1 MGSDCMLLVMDM
13 GNTCITL
20 GIYKKE
26 ELLVTARL
34 ATDRNR
40 TEDQYA
46 SDLLSIFTL
55 YQIAP
60 QEIHGAILG
69 SVVPSLN
76 FAITMAVKKVADV
89 TPLVVGS
96 GIKTGLNIKIDDPA
110 QTGADLVCGAVAAT
124 TKYPMPCIVY
134 DLGTATTITVLN
146 QKGEFLG
153 GTITAGIGISLDA
166 LSSRTSQLPHVSLK
180 NPEKVIGTNT
190 VNAMKS
196 GLIYGT
202 ASMMDGMA
210 DRIEQELGMGAT
222 LVATGG
228 RAKEVIP
235 YCKRDF
241 VLDDNLLLDGLRI
254 LFEKNQKK

>member
-1 MGSDCMLLVMDM
+1 MLLVMDM

-20 GIYKKE
+20 GIYKEKE
-26 ELLVTARL
+26 LMVTARM

-40 TEDQYA
+40 TRDQYA
-46 SDLLSIFTL
+46 VDLHSLL
-55 YQIAP
+55 ALNQISP
-60 QEIHGAILG
+60 KEIHGGIIG

-76 FAITMAVKKVADV
+76 TPLTGAVEKVTGV

-110 QTGADLVCGAVAAT
+110 QTGADLVCGAVAALA
-124 TKYPMPCIVY
+124 KYPMPCIVY
-134 DLGTATTITVLN
+134 DLGTATTITVLSE
-146 QKGEFLG
+146 KGEFLG

-166 LSSRTSQLPHVSLK
+166 LASRTSQLPHVSLK
-180 NPEKVIGTNT
+180 NPDKVIGTNT

-210 DRIEQELGMGAT
+210 DRIEGELGATAT

-228 RAKEVIP
+228 RAGEVIP
-235 YCKRDF
+235 YCKRQMI
-241 VLDDNLLLDGLRI
+241 LDDNLLLDGLRI
-254 LFEKNQKK
+254 IFEKNQKK

>member
-1 MGSDCMLLVMDM
+1 MLLVMDM

-20 GIYKKE
+20 GIYNKKE
-26 ELLVTARL
+26 LVVTARL
-34 ATDRNR
+34 ATDRYR

-55 YQIAP
+55 YQINP
-60 QEIHGAILG
+60 KEIHGSILG

-76 FAITMAVKKVADV
+76 FAITRAVEKVTGV

-96 GIKTGLNIKIDDPA
+96 GVKTGLNIKIDDPA
-110 QTGADLVCGAVAAT
+110 QTGADLVCGAVAALA
-124 TKYPMPCIVY
+124 KYPLPCIVF
-134 DLGTATTITVLN
+134 DLGTATTIMALN
-146 QKGEFLG
+146 EKGEFLG
-153 GTITAGIGISLDA
+153 GTIAAGIGISLDA

-180 NPEKVIGTNT
+180 NPGKVIGTNT

-210 DRIEQELGMGAT
+210 DRMEEELGAKAT
-222 LVATGG
+222 LIATGG

-235 YCKRDF
+235 YCKREMI
-241 VLDDNLLLDGLRI
+241 LDDNLLLDGLRI
-254 LFEKNQKK
+254 IFEKNQKK

>member
-1 MGSDCMLLVMDM
+1 MLLVMDM

-20 GIYKKE
+20 GIYKEKE
-26 ELLVTARL
+26 LVVTARL

-40 TEDQYA
+40 TSDQYA
-46 SDLLSIFTL
+46 VDLHALLTLNSIDPTD
-55 YQIAP
+55 
-60 QEIHGAILG
+60 IHGSILG

-76 FAITMAVKKVADV
+76 SAMMGAVEKVTKV

-110 QTGADLVCGAVAAT
+110 QTGADLVCGAVAALA
-124 TKYPMPCIVY
+124 KYPMPCIVY

-146 QKGEFLG
+146 EKGEFLG
-153 GTITAGIGISLDA
+153 GTIAAGIGISLDA

-180 NPEKVIGTNT
+180 NPDKVIGTNT
-190 VNAMKS
+190 VSAMKS

-210 DRIEQELGMGAT
+210 DRIEQELKACAT

-228 RAKEVIP
+228 RASEVIP
-235 YCKRDF
+235 YCKREMI
-241 VLDDNLLLDGLRI
+241 LDDNLLLDGLRV

>member
-1 MGSDCMLLVMDM
+1 MLLVMDM

-20 GIYKKE
+20 GIYKNK

-55 YQIAP
+55 YQMAP
-60 QEIHGAILG
+60 KEINGAILG

-76 FAITMAVKKVADV
+76 FAITRAVEKVTNV

-96 GIKTGLNIKIDDPA
+96 GVKTGLNIKLDDPA
-110 QTGADLVCGAVAAT
+110 VAGADLVCGAVAALA
-124 TKYPMPCIVY
+124 KYPMPCIVF
-134 DLGTATTITVLN
+134 DLGTATTIMALN
-146 QKGEFLG
+146 EKGEFLG

-180 NPEKVIGTNT
+180 NPGKVIGSNT

-210 DRIEQELGMGAT
+210 DRMEQELGSPAT

-228 RAKEVIP
+228 RAGEVIP
-235 YCKRDF
+235 YCKRKMI
-241 VLDDNLLLDGLRI
+241 LDNDLLLDGLRI
-254 LFEKNQKK
+254 IFEKNQKK